1 MIVKATAESPETP
14 EKTVLS
20 PVANPRVL
28 HVINGQH
35 FSGAERVQ
43 DLLALSLPKFGFDVD
58 FACLKAD
65 KFPKVRQSKSPLF
78 EVSMRS
84 SYDIFCYRQI
94 VQLAKSNGYVAIH
107 AHTPRS
113 LMIAAVAAKRLCL
126 PLVYHVHSP
135 VGLDSTRSLQN
146 RINSWV
152 ESFSLRAVSRMICVS
167 GSLAQYMAGQGH
179 DPKKIC
185 VVHNGVP
192 SVGDLA
198 DRRPPDDCWTI
209 GAMAL
214 FRPRKGTEVL
224 LEALAI
230 LKKEKI
236 NLKLR
241 AVGPFESAEYEAAI
255 HSHVKRLDI
264 QEMILWTG
272 FQNDINTQL
281 QQMDLF
287 VLPSLFGE
295 GLPMVVLEAMAQGV
309 PVIASRVEGIPEAIR
324 DGVDGFVF
332 EPASAEDLARR
343 IMAIHGDTNRWQQM
357 RESSFLRQQD
367 KFSETSMARGVAD
380 VYHSLS

>member
-1 MIVKATAESPETP
+1 MIVKATAESPQNL
-14 EKTVLS
+14 EKPVLS
-20 PVANPRVL
+20 SVVNPRVL

-65 KFPKVRQSKSPLF
+65 KFPKFRQSNSPLF
-78 EVSMRS
+78 EVRMRS
-84 SYDIFCYRQI
+84 SYDILCYRQI
-94 VQLAKSNGYVAIH
+94 VRLAKSNDYVAIH

-113 LMIAAVAAKRLCL
+113 LMIAAIAAKRLRL

-146 RINSWV
+146 RMNGWV

-167 GSLAQYMAGQGH
+167 GSLAQYMSGLGH

-185 VVHNGVP
+185 VVNNGVP
-192 SVGDLA
+192 SVGKLA
-198 DRRPPDDCWTI
+198 DRRPPDDGWTI
-209 GAMAL
+209 GVMAL

-224 LEALAI
+224 LDALAI
-230 LKKEKI
+230 LKREKI
-236 NLKLR
+236 NVKLR
-241 AVGPFESAEYEAAI
+241 AVGPFETPEYETAI
-255 HSHVKRLDI
+255 HSRVQRLDI
-264 QEMILWTG
+264 QDMILWTG
-272 FQNDINTQL
+272 FQNDIKAQL
-281 QQMDLF
+281 EQMDLF

-332 EPASAEDLARR
+332 EPGSAEDLARR
-343 IMAIHGDTNRWQQM
+343 IMSIHGDTNRWRQM
-357 RESSFLRQQD
+357 RESSFLRQRD
-367 KFSETSMARGVAD
+367 RFSETSMARGVAD
-380 VYHSLS
+380 AYHSLS